1 MASPDVKSFGG
12 CFNIQIDEVKS
23 TNNVKVLEAPTSS
36 VSDTRDIPK
45 PPPYPTTTST
55 TTSHCRRISASCSV
69 LRETKVHGTG
79 YSRKHMVQMSTL
91 SQIATPIFHLTAM
104 F

>member
-69 LRETKVHGTG
+69 LRETK
-79 YSRKHMVQMSTL
+79 
-91 SQIATPIFHLTAM
+91 
-104 F
+104 